1 MANPPNA
8 QAIRQP
14 MDPSD
19 VLDFRGT
26 LTQDEA
32 SASPPPFLLTGESVA
47 SFTLALTP
55 EAIAAGLQIK
65 TGDGYPPPVLAGLDL
80 VFWLAV
86 DPAMQGSPIFAGAG
100 VPLAIELTA
109 TTDATPPRVKQ
120 RTLTVTVANQ

>member
-1 MANPPNA
+1 MAIPPNA
-8 QAIRQP
+8 LSIKQP
-14 MDPSD
+14 MDPAD
-19 VLDFRGT
+19 VLDFAIV
-26 LTQDEA
+26 LTQGPPDA
-32 SASPPPFLLTGESVA
+32 ATPPFLLDGESVA

-65 TGDGYPPPVLAGLDL
+65 TGDGYPAPVLAGLD
-80 VFWLAV
+80 VFFWLAV
-86 DPAMQGSPIFAGAG
+86 DPAMQGLPIFAGAG